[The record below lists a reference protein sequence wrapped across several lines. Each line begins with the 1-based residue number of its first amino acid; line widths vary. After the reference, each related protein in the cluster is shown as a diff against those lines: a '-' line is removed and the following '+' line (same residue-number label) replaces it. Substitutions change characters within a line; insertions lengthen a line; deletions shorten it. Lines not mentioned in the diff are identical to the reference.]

1 MIHECYQILKYKK
14 KKNPERYQKE
24 YSYSSVETI
33 LTMQWKKTDK
43 KENKV
48 HKTKIDN

>member
-1 MIHECYQILKYKK
+1 MLPNIEIQK

-33 LTMQWKKTDK
+33 LTMQWKKPDK

-48 HKTKIDN
+48 QKTKIDN